1 MPRMIT
7 FFILLLAAVL
17 IGLFAESKSTRIIGI
32 TIIAGIAAVVAGY
45 LYWRE
50 TATKLPRQA
59 GQTVPSQTRVQEPTL
74 SELSPSDIALS
85 GINLESGIET
95 YSGIDGKQYQR
106 PNLRTWTLSGQV
118 KNVSR
123 DHRVKD
129 VALRVLLYSCPSYFT
144 TPVAAVKFEELSLIC
159 SRIGERS
166 VGVYDLDLPP
176 QGAKKFSEP
185 VTFPN
190 QGEAIN
196 WRFWVEVTRVVAQ
209 PL

>member
-1 MPRMIT
+1 MIT

-17 IGLFAESKSTRIIGI
+17 IGLFAESWMTRIVGLSLVAAMA
-32 TIIAGIAAVVAGY
+32 AGVAGY

-50 TATKLPRQA
+50 SGGMSSEIRPRVPAATQAQSERLTELP
-59 GQTVPSQTRVQEPTL
+59 PSEIGLT
-74 SELSPSDIALS
+74 
-85 GINLESGIET
+85 GIKLESEVET

-106 PNLRTWTLSGQV
+106 PNLQSWILSGEV
-118 KNVSR
+118 KNLSP

-129 VALRVLLYSCPSYFT
+129 VALRVRLYSCPPYFT
-144 TPVAAVKFEELSLIC
+144 TPMEAVKYEDLSLIC

-166 VGVYDLDLPP
+166 VGLYDLDLPA
-176 QGAKKFSEP
+176 QGMKNFTQP

-196 WRFWVEVTRVVAQ
+196 WRFWVEVARVVAQ

>member
-32 TIIAGIAAVVAGY
+32 SIIAGIAVLVAGY

-50 TATKLPRQA
+50 TATSVSQQSRQA
-59 GQTVPSQTRVQEPTL
+59 VPAQTRVQGQTL
-74 SELSPSDIALS
+74 TELSPSDIALS
-85 GINLESGIET
+85 GINLESGVET
-95 YSGIDGKQYQR
+95 YWGIDGKQYQR
-106 PNLRTWTLSGQV
+106 PNLETWTLSGEV
-118 KNVSR
+118 RNISR
-123 DHRVKD
+123 DHRVKE
-129 VALRVLLYSCPSYFT
+129 VALTVQLYSCPSYFT
-144 TPVAAVKFEELSLIC
+144 TPVSAVKFEDLSLVC

-166 VGVYDLDLPP
+166 VGLYDLDLPP
-176 QGAKKFSEP
+176 QGAKKFSEA
-185 VTFPN
+185 VTFAN

-196 WRFWVEVTRVVAQ
+196 WRFWVAVARVVAQ

>member
-32 TIIAGIAAVVAGY
+32 SIIAAIAIVVAGY

-50 TATKLPRQA
+50 TAATIPDRARQTEPA
-59 GQTVPSQTRVQEPTL
+59 QTRVQRETL
-74 SELSPSDIALS
+74 TELAPSDIALS
-85 GINLESGIET
+85 GIDFRSGIET

-106 PNLRTWTLSGQV
+106 PNLRTWTLSGEV
-118 KNVSR
+118 RNASR

-129 VALRVLLYSCPSYFT
+129 VALRVQLYSCPSYFT
-144 TPVAAVKFEELSLIC
+144 TPIAAVKYEDLSLIC

-166 VGVYDLDLPP
+166 VGLYDLDLPP
-176 QGAKKFSEP
+176 LGTKKFSEP
-185 VTFPN
+185 LTFPN

-196 WRFWVEVTRVVAQ
+196 WRFWVEVARVVAQ

>member
-32 TIIAGIAAVVAGY
+32 SIIAAIAAVVAGY

-50 TATKLPRQA
+50 TAGTEHPQARQTA
-59 GQTVPSQTRVQEPTL
+59 PAQTRVQGQTFT
-74 SELSPSDIALS
+74 ELSPSDIALS
-85 GINLESGIET
+85 GINLESGVDT
-95 YSGIDGKQYQR
+95 YSGIDGKQHQR
-106 PNLRTWTLSGQV
+106 PNLREWTLSGDV
-118 KNVSR
+118 RNLSR

-129 VALRVLLYSCPSYFT
+129 VALRVQLYSCPPYFT

-166 VGVYDLDLPP
+166 VGLYDLDLPP
-176 QGAKKFSEP
+176 QGSKKFSVP
-185 VTFPN
+185 LTFPS

-196 WRFWVEVTRVVAQ
+196 WRFWVEVARVVAQ